1 MIIYSNCSSP
11 DCKQWKKL
19 HVLEEHDML
28 ISAIDWSP
36 VTNNIVTCSHDR
48 NAFVWQYEDSEA
60 KWKPSLVILRINRAA
75 MDVKW
80 SPDGRK
86 FAVASGAKCVPVCY
100 FEAEH
105 DWWVSKMIKK
115 HKSTVLSVAWH
126 PNSQILATG
135 SSDFKCR
142 VFSTYIRDVDGA
154 QECGAFGEA
163 KVFEEEYASYGA
175 FGWIDSVSWSPKG
188 EVLCFS
194 GHDSSIQFVNYND
207 GADAE
212 VQR

>member
-1 MIIYSNCSSP
+1 
-11 DCKQWKKL
+11 
-19 HVLEEHDML
+19 
-28 ISAIDWSP
+28 
-36 VTNNIVTCSHDR
+36 
-48 NAFVWQYEDSEA
+48 
-60 KWKPSLVILRINRAA
+60 
-75 MDVKW
+75 
-80 SPDGRK
+80 
-86 FAVASGAKCVPVCY
+86 
-100 FEAEH
+100 
-105 DWWVSKMIKK
+105 MIKK